1 MNGFGFQ
8 KTSCMLLVLSA
19 PVGFQSLIVTVCSS
33 GSRIQVAGFSLE
45 VHDVPAHTKTPKT
58 EIGEC
63 FNLPYKL
70 SLSVM

>member
-19 PVGFQSLIVTVCSS
+19 PVGFQSLFVTVCSS
-33 GSRIQVAGFSLE
+33 GSSVAEGFSLE